1 MNVGAKAQ
9 CLLFQEFHVTG
20 TFSCSNLHGRTN
32 SATEITEDGV
42 QLPEWRVVSLNLC
55 DDSAA
60 AGVAVVTA
68 STLVC
73 VCDSAAA
80 NSALVCVTVR
90 LLTVHF
96 SV

>member
-9 CLLFQEFHVTG
+9 CLLFQEFHVKG

-73 VCDSAAA
+73 VC
-80 NSALVCVTVR
+80 VTVQ
-90 LLTVHF
+90 LLTVHLC
-96 SV
+96 V